1 MNIKRYAIAA
11 GISLAAHSALL
22 MVTQQQKAFAMP
34 AGAQSNAVS
43 INFAA
48 LPQPKPAPSEPEAQ
62 SKTTPQETTTTKPK
76 PPVEATKAVPK
87 PVVKKPKNNKV
98 IKQKVKPPQKVAREP
113 VAKKP
118 DPAPN
123 KPEQK
128 SKVEEVRPV
137 PAPPTETQEKQVNSG
152 VSSQPVL
159 ITRPSF
165 LSRPSAPQYPRLARK
180 RGIEGVA
187 LYEVWLDE
195 EGKQVKQVLISSS
208 GATVLDKSALEAIKQ
223 WEFSP
228 HSVDGRK
235 MAHRVQ
241 IPIRFKL
248 D

>member
-11 GISLAAHSALL
+11 GISLAAHSSLL
-22 MVTQQQKAFAMP
+22 MVTQQHKAFAMP

-48 LPQPKPAPSEPEAQ
+48 LPQPKPAPSEPETK
-62 SKTTPQETTTTKPK
+62 SKTTPQETTTPKPK
-76 PPVEATKAVPK
+76 TPVEVTK

-98 IKQKVKPPQKVAREP
+98 MKQKVKPPQKVEREP

-118 DPAPN
+118 DRAPN

-137 PAPPTETQEKQVNSG
+137 PVPRNETQEKQVNSG

-159 ITRPSF
+159 VTRPSF

-223 WEFSP
+223 WKFSP
-228 HSVDGRK
+228 HSVDGQK
-235 MAHRVQ
+235 TAHRVQ
-241 IPIRFKL
+241 IPIRFKM